1 MQIDCSWLRD
11 TSKRQNVRIHEIP
24 SEMLE
29 ELRTPLL
36 YSKPCGLQ
44 TCGHEATRHSWS
56 VL

>member
-36 YSKPCGLQ
+36 YSKP
-44 TCGHEATRHSWS
+44 
-56 VL
+56 